1 MTLFYKNYNIIL
13 PNRTLIKRTIIII
26 CLFFAFSIQA
36 QANYTGDKPLIIHTH
51 DTITGD
57 LVYTIGS
64 SYYKNLI
71 GPEIAYEVTHNI
83 SIPQE
88 ATVQFA
94 RLYVYWTWSKINASG
109 CYPDLKLIFNNNE
122 LSLYAN
128 YSDRKE
134 FDPYDYP
141 GGNRVYDVTDTVTS
155 SGSYHTLITNI
166 GPDGSKFAINGVGL
180 LLVYTDPAKNEMEYW
195 IAEGCDYLSSRIGS
209 GLTPEESV
217 TQLELSGSINLSNIC
232 EAELTTVV
240 QSGCHENNSLIFNHK
255 NWTGLYNGTPYTNL
269 DINNLDVRNYLTA
282 NNNIIK
288 FRAVDDYM
296 APSNVFL
303 VLKHT
308 TPSSEPTPVPT
319 DNSSV
324 MSLTTTIEPA
334 VSIKVSPV
342 SLNFGTLGLGTISE
356 NHQIIITSLSPDTI
370 RVIPEVT
377 DTAQDL
383 FVNGLLINNTLWSNY
398 QIDLNPNST
407 QETYLNLKVPDDYQS
422 TGDKEGTLIFWAQ
435 QQ

>member
-1 MTLFYKNYNIIL
+1 MTLFYKNYNTKL
-13 PNRTLIKRTIIII
+13 PNRTLLKRTIIII

-57 LVYTIGS
+57 LVYT
-64 SYYKNLI
+64 
-71 GPEIAYEVTHNI
+71 
-83 SIPQE
+83 
-88 ATVQFA
+88 
-94 RLYVYWTWSKINASG
+94 
-109 CYPDLKLIFNNNE
+109 
-122 LSLYAN
+122 
-128 YSDRKE
+128 
-134 FDPYDYP
+134 
-141 GGNRVYDVTDTVTS
+141 
-155 SGSYHTLITNI
+155 
-166 GPDGSKFAINGVGL
+166 
-180 LLVYTDPAKNEMEYW
+180 DPAKNEMEYW
-195 IAEGCDYLSSRIGS
+195 IAEGCDYLSSKSGS
-209 GLTPEESV
+209 GLTPEKYV

-255 NWTGLYNGTPYTNL
+255 NWTGLYNGTPYADL

-296 APSNVFL
+296 APGNVFL

-324 MSLTTTIEPA
+324 MSLTATIEPA
-334 VSIKVSPV
+334 VSIEVSPV
-342 SLNFGTLGLGTISE
+342 SLNFGTLG
-356 NHQIIITSLSPDTI
+356 PDTI
-370 RVIPEVT
+370 QVIPEVT

-383 FVNGLLINNTLWSNY
+383 FVNGLLINNTPWSN
-398 QIDLNPNST
+398 
-407 QETYLNLKVPDDYQS
+407 YQS
-422 TGDKEGTLIFWAQ
+422 TGDKEGTLIFLAQ